1 MRRPRC
7 LSCQERL
14 WVDNA
19 IGQLC
24 IQHGVSDRDEDY
36 RSTGWTAFLAAYRN
50 FRPISSPAFWPYA
63 YGQISAALAAEKRIR
78 QDRVY
83 KLLSLDAPIA
93 ADSDE
98 CLLQRLP
105 ARQGDFTNSVLFWD
119 YIRRLPRRLFQLAW
133 RLVNR
138 DSLEEARSAMGLTEQ
153 NFLARCISYP
163 VPPVLILCPYHR
175 ADPKQAQIPI
185 FYLETYMNRI
195 FG

>member
-50 FRPISSPAFWPYA
+50 FRPISSPDFWPYA
-63 YGQISAALAAEKRIR
+63 YGQISAALVAEKRIR

-83 KLLSLDAPIA
+83 KLLSLWTRPSLPTAMSA
-93 ADSDE
+93 CYNAS
-98 CLLQRLP
+98 LP
-105 ARQGDFTNSVLFWD
+105 ARET
-119 YIRRLPRRLFQLAW
+119 LPTAFYFGIISAVCLGGCFSWHGAW
-133 RLVNR
+133 
-138 DSLEEARSAMGLTEQ
+138 
-153 NFLARCISYP
+153 
-163 VPPVLILCPYHR
+163 
-175 ADPKQAQIPI
+175 
-185 FYLETYMNRI
+185 
-195 FG
+195 

>member
-50 FRPISSPAFWPYA
+50 FRPISSPDFWPYA
-63 YGQISAALAAEKRIR
+63 YGQISAALVAEKRIR

-153 NFLARCISYP
+153 ELCLAVGQLRDALTRYFTI
-163 VPPVLILCPYHR
+163 
-175 ADPKQAQIPI
+175 
-185 FYLETYMNRI
+185 
-195 FG
+195 

>member
-63 YGQISAALAAEKRIR
+63 YGQISAALVAEKRIR
-78 QDRVY
+78 QDRMY

-98 CLLQRLP
+98 CLLHRLP
-105 ARQGDFTNSVLFWD
+105 AR
-119 YIRRLPRRLFQLAW
+119 
-133 RLVNR
+133 
-138 DSLEEARSAMGLTEQ
+138 
-153 NFLARCISYP
+153 
-163 VPPVLILCPYHR
+163 
-175 ADPKQAQIPI
+175 
-185 FYLETYMNRI
+185 
-195 FG
+195 

>member
-63 YGQISAALAAEKRIR
+63 YGQISAALVAEKRIR

-93 ADSDE
+93 ADMPTAMSA
-98 CLLQRLP
+98 CYNASLP
-105 ARQGDFTNSVLFWD
+105 ARET
-119 YIRRLPRRLFQLAW
+119 LPTAFYFGIISAVCPGGCFSWHGAW
-133 RLVNR
+133 
-138 DSLEEARSAMGLTEQ
+138 
-153 NFLARCISYP
+153 
-163 VPPVLILCPYHR
+163 
-175 ADPKQAQIPI
+175 
-185 FYLETYMNRI
+185 
-195 FG
+195 

>member
-50 FRPISSPAFWPYA
+50 FRPISSPDFWPYA
-63 YGQISAALAAEKRIR
+63 YGQISAALVAEKRIR

-153 NFLARCISYP
+153 ELCLAVGQLRDA
-163 VPPVLILCPYHR
+163 LTPYFT
-175 ADPKQAQIPI
+175 I
-185 FYLETYMNRI
+185 
-195 FG
+195 

>member
-63 YGQISAALAAEKRIR
+63 YGQISAALVAEKRIR

-83 KLLSLDAPIA
+83 KLLSLDRPSLPTAMSA
-93 ADSDE
+93 CYNAS
-98 CLLQRLP
+98 LP
-105 ARQGDFTNSVLFWD
+105 ARET
-119 YIRRLPRRLFQLAW
+119 LPTAFYFGIISAVCPGGCFSWHGAW
-133 RLVNR
+133 
-138 DSLEEARSAMGLTEQ
+138 
-153 NFLARCISYP
+153 
-163 VPPVLILCPYHR
+163 
-175 ADPKQAQIPI
+175 
-185 FYLETYMNRI
+185 
-195 FG
+195 

>member
-63 YGQISAALAAEKRIR
+63 YGQISAALVAEKRIR

-83 KLLSLDAPIA
+83 KLLSLDAPFINRLLGSLDFRVSGMAAVHMGMGILIA
-93 ADSDE
+93 A
-98 CLLQRLP
+98 CLVYAAVFYVITTYFLK
-105 ARQGDFTNSVLFWD
+105 NSL
-119 YIRRLPRRLFQLAW
+119 
-133 RLVNR
+133 N
-138 DSLEEARSAMGLTEQ
+138 LE
-153 NFLARCISYP
+153 
-163 VPPVLILCPYHR
+163 
-175 ADPKQAQIPI
+175 
-185 FYLETYMNRI
+185 
-195 FG
+195 

>member
-63 YGQISAALAAEKRIR
+63 YGQISAALVAEKRIR

-83 KLLSLDAPIA
+83 NWTRPSLPTAMSA
-93 ADSDE
+93 CYNAS
-98 CLLQRLP
+98 LP
-105 ARQGDFTNSVLFWD
+105 ARET
-119 YIRRLPRRLFQLAW
+119 LPTAFYFGIISAVCPGGCFSWHGAW
-133 RLVNR
+133 
-138 DSLEEARSAMGLTEQ
+138 
-153 NFLARCISYP
+153 
-163 VPPVLILCPYHR
+163 
-175 ADPKQAQIPI
+175 
-185 FYLETYMNRI
+185 
-195 FG
+195 

>member
-50 FRPISSPAFWPYA
+50 FRPISSPDFWPYA
-63 YGQISAALAAEKRIR
+63 YGQISAALVAEKRIR

-83 KLLSLDAPIA
+83 KLLSL
-93 ADSDE
+93 
-98 CLLQRLP
+98 P
-105 ARQGDFTNSVLFWD
+105 ARET
-119 YIRRLPRRLFQLAW
+119 LPTAFYFGIISAVCPGGCFSWHGAW
-133 RLVNR
+133 
-138 DSLEEARSAMGLTEQ
+138 
-153 NFLARCISYP
+153 
-163 VPPVLILCPYHR
+163 
-175 ADPKQAQIPI
+175 
-185 FYLETYMNRI
+185 
-195 FG
+195 

>member
-63 YGQISAALAAEKRIR
+63 YGQISAALVAEKRIR

-93 ADSDE
+93 ATAMSA
-98 CLLQRLP
+98 CYNASLP
-105 ARQGDFTNSVLFWD
+105 ARET
-119 YIRRLPRRLFQLAW
+119 LPTAFYFGIISAVCPGGCFSWHGAW
-133 RLVNR
+133 
-138 DSLEEARSAMGLTEQ
+138 
-153 NFLARCISYP
+153 
-163 VPPVLILCPYHR
+163 
-175 ADPKQAQIPI
+175 
-185 FYLETYMNRI
+185 
-195 FG
+195 

>member
-63 YGQISAALAAEKRIR
+63 YGQISAALVAEKRIR

-83 KLLSLDAPIA
+83 KLLSWTRPSLPTAMSA
-93 ADSDE
+93 CYNAS
-98 CLLQRLP
+98 LP
-105 ARQGDFTNSVLFWD
+105 ARET
-119 YIRRLPRRLFQLAW
+119 LPTAFYFGIISAVCPGGCFSWHGAW
-133 RLVNR
+133 
-138 DSLEEARSAMGLTEQ
+138 
-153 NFLARCISYP
+153 
-163 VPPVLILCPYHR
+163 
-175 ADPKQAQIPI
+175 
-185 FYLETYMNRI
+185 
-195 FG
+195 

>member
-63 YGQISAALAAEKRIR
+63 YGQISAALVAEKRIR

-119 YIRRLPRRLFQLAW
+119 YIRAQ
-133 RLVNR
+133 
-138 DSLEEARSAMGLTEQ
+138 EAVSVGMAPGEPGQ
-153 NFLARCISYP
+153 PGGSP
-163 VPPVLILCPYHR
+163 
-175 ADPKQAQIPI
+175 
-185 FYLETYMNRI
+185 
-195 FG
+195 